1 VLLAKAVLREASE
14 EELRQVQQWIALS
27 DANRRHFENLRL
39 ISETGRET
47 TIGSTISEDAA
58 WSNFKKR
65 VEEGRPMMG
74 RGLTGRGG
82 MLPMMGRGWIR
93 IAAALILLFAGGWLY
108 YTYSYTPSQFLFAH
122 SDTQVLTDTLPEGT
136 VVVLNRQSSI
146 RYRKQFTGDT
156 RPVEIQ
162 GEAFFQVAPDKNKP
176 FIVHANAMSIKV
188 LGTSFNVKTSA
199 AGTEVIVETGMV
211 EVTKDGQ
218 TMIVRPHE
226 RVMAGGKGASLI
238 KESNTD
244 ALYNYYRTNEF
255 ECSGT
260 PLWRMVDKL
269 NEVYDAK
276 IIIGDSRLRNL
287 PLTTTFHNESLE
299 EILYVISHSLR
310 ISVVKKGPEIIL
322 Q

>member
-74 RGLTGRGG
+74 
-82 MLPMMGRGWIR
+82 MGRGWLR
-93 IAAALILLFAGGWLY
+93 IAAVLILLFAGGWLY
-108 YTYSYTPSQFLFAH
+108 YTYSYTPSQFLFAQ

-162 GEAFFQVAPDKNKP
+162 GEAFFQVARDKNKP

-226 RVMAGGKGASLI
+226 RLMAGGKGASLI

-269 NEVYDAK
+269 NEVYNAK
-276 IIIGDSRLRNL
+276 ITIGDSRLRNL